1 MQAAVFCA
9 SAAVV
14 WRLSWNQMRWNLLLT
29 RDLLITGCTG
39 ALRSRNVTAWKNPCY
54 LLCFIL
60 LTEATSHK
68 NQLVTYRILCV
79 GWTKSKLLFHKLFLY
94 LRVVH
99 HCETYSNQRWK
110 IWLSSWLYLKFL
122 TFPISTHPGILS
134 FITWNQNAV
143 FLLGYVG
150 LPFVGKNTHKHHLE
164 SQRNK
169 LEGLSECIYVCP
181 AIPGQYQPVLGYADA
196 LLLRCLFNLFHRS
209 LVMEAPKQCYTNLFC
224 YITVYLGLYWEK
236 AFFFLWCLT
245 WLSCQFSRIYP
256 YLFFFK

>member
-79 GWTKSKLLFHKLFLY
+79 GWTKSKLLIHKLFLY

-122 TFPISTHPGILS
+122 TFPISTHSGILS

-196 LLLRCLFNLFHRS
+196 LLLRCLFNLFHTDLWWWRLQS
-209 LVMEAPKQCYTNLFC
+209 SATQIYFVILLFIWDYT
-224 YITVYLGLYWEK
+224 G
-236 AFFFLWCLT
+236 
-245 WLSCQFSRIYP
+245 RR
-256 YLFFFK
+256 LFFFFGV